1 MKSKLIRVGMLAF
14 IVILAVMSGLVVGQF
29 HRVFSLDSN
38 MMARAQTF
46 DPHTASAM
54 SVPRSTNGMTETGT
68 LDLSGDARVLTV
80 QGKTKRLGVNSQT
93 AVYVQGETL
102 YRTPQG
108 DAALDACAQERCPV
122 YVVWSSQPE
131 LASAIV
137 VALSPARQAQFP
149 DPDPVGKTPIPFPS
163 PTPPWIRI
171 PSVVPA
177 TPLVERATPT
187 R

>member
-1 MKSKLIRVGMLAF
+1 MRSKLMFGGTCVGIILLA
-14 IVILAVMSGLVVGQF
+14 LVGGWSVRQLV
-29 HRVFSLDSN
+29 HSASSI
-38 MMARAQTF
+38 ARSQLSDTETISEVNVTRIAK
-46 DPHTASAM
+46 
-54 SVPRSTNGMTETGT
+54 GMVETGT
-68 LDLSGDARVLTV
+68 LDLSGDAWGLTI
-80 QGKTKRLGVNSQT
+80 QGKTKRLGVNSET
-93 AVYVQGETL
+93 AVYIQGETL
-102 YRTPQG
+102 YRTLQG
-108 DAALDACAQERCPV
+108 EAALEACAQERCPV

-137 VALSPARQAQFP
+137 IALSPARQVQFP